1 MKTKLI
7 NALATRFVGVDAKI
21 LSRIADNILSVKTIE
36 TDDEVNSAAEEVTF
50 ADILKSYG
58 DSRATEATKSAVLNY
73 EKKHNIKDGKPVK
86 TEDVT
91 PTPPTDGDNSAV
103 MELLK
108 RMDEKMTAQADEIQR
123 LKSGM
128 VTDARTKRLNDTI
141 KGLKDSQK
149 KAYKRIAV
157 DNLSD
162 DDFEALMSEI
172 AREVSDLIEENK
184 AVETSGFSPLF
195 GGTKHNT
202 DPASKASDD
211 EINEVVAKL
220 AKV

>member
-1 MKTKLI
+1 MKDKLI

-21 LSRIADNILSVKTIE
+21 LSRIADNIMSGKTVE

-58 DSRATEATKSAVLNY
+58 DSRATEATKSAVQNY
-73 EKKHNIKDGKPVK
+73 EKKHNIKNGKPVK
-86 TEDVT
+86 TDDVP

-123 LKSGM
+123 LKSGI
-128 VTDARTKRLNDTI
+128 VTDARAKRLNDTI
-141 KGLKDSQK
+141 KGLKASQK
-149 KAYKRIAV
+149 KAYRRIAV
-157 DNLSD
+157 DGYSD
-162 DDFEALMSEI
+162 DDFEALMGEI
-172 AREVSDLIEENK
+172 AGEVSELIEENK

-202 DPASKASDD
+202 GPASKASDD

>member
-7 NALATRFVGVDAKI
+7 NALATRFAGVDAKI
-21 LSRIADNILSVKTIE
+21 LSRIADSILSGKTIE
-36 TDDEVNSAAEEVTF
+36 TDDEVNSAADEVTF

-91 PTPPTDGDNSAV
+91 STPPTDGDNSAV

-128 VTDARTKRLNDTI
+128 VTDARAKRLNDTI
-141 KGLKDSQK
+141 NGLKDSQK

-172 AREVSDLIEENK
+172 AGEVSELIEENK
-184 AVETSGFSPLF
+184 AVETSSFSPLF
-195 GGTKHNT
+195 GGMKHNT
-202 DPASKASDD
+202 APASKASDD

>member
-21 LSRIADNILSVKTIE
+21 LSRIADNILSGKTIE

-58 DSRATEATKSAVLNY
+58 DSRATEATKSAVQNY

-91 PTPPTDGDNSAV
+91 PPTADGDNSAV

-128 VTDARTKRLNDTI
+128 VTDARAKRLNDTI
-141 KGLKDSQK
+141 MGLKDSQK
-149 KAYKRIAV
+149 KAYRRIAV
-157 DNLSD
+157 DSYSD
-162 DDFEALMSEI
+162 DDFEALLSEI
-172 AREVSDLIEENK
+172 AGEVSELIEENK

-195 GGTKHNT
+195 GGTKHST
-202 DPASKASDD
+202 DSESKASDD

>member
-1 MKTKLI
+1 MRTRLI
-7 NALATRFVGVDAKI
+7 NALATRFAGVDAKI
-21 LSRIADNILSVKTIE
+21 LSRIADNILSGKTIE
-36 TDDEVNSAAEEVTF
+36 TDDEVNSAADEVTF

-73 EKKHNIKDGKPVK
+73 EKKHNLKDGKPTK
-86 TEDVT
+86 TEDVA
-91 PTPPTDGDNSAV
+91 PKPQPDNNDSAV

-123 LKSGM
+123 LKTGM
-128 VTDARTKRLNDTI
+128 MTDARAKRLNDTI

-157 DNLSD
+157 DSYSE
-162 DDFEALMSEI
+162 DDFNALMDEI
-172 AREVSDLIEENK
+172 AGEVSELIEENK
-184 AVETSGFSPLF
+184 AAETSGFSPLF
-195 GGTKHNT
+195 GGQQHGTGSAT
-202 DPASKASDD
+202 KASDA
-211 EINEVVAKL
+211 EIDEVVAKL